1 MTINIYGNI
10 TVAGNSSITTN
21 HSSRSSRSRPARP
34 QSVTQPRRNNRRRHN
49 SIAVENLVI
58 EDHVQHHDIDNHAG
72 NHHARERLLIE
83 APRRQRDQ
91 SVVIAPPPRRNAPLP
106 RRRSS
111 RIARRALLN
120 AQMYPRR
127 RRPIPAA
134 HEDHDF
140 WTKIWTLPRRRSL
153 STGDLDQINTE
164 SSRGRSQGPL
174 STSLQ
179 GRRSSSQRIRG
190 TNGSTTL
197 GDCLIVSTAAY
208 QIPKGYLQR
217 PACLIGMLQV
227 AHGAILK
234 GVKHRTSQTALH
246 MNKLQIEQTT
256 IDANYTGRAYWED
269 LPLSLPTL
277 YTMLN
282 LEIKLESQILC
293 PECFTLHGT
302 PFEKIDETY
311 KMKCDALRFL

>member
-120 AQMYPRR
+120 ARMYPRR

-140 WTKIWTLPRRRSL
+140 WTKIWTLPVNLLLYL
-153 STGDLDQINTE
+153 SPGWHPVWTTRDLLRQIIWHFKPN
-164 SSRGRSQGPL
+164 
-174 STSLQ
+174 
-179 GRRSSSQRIRG
+179 QRIPCR
-190 TNGSTTL
+190 TL
-197 GDCLIVSTAAY
+197 KADLIELFEVHVVQRYGAY
-208 QIPKGYLQR
+208 YGI
-217 PACLIGMLQV
+217 
-227 AHGAILK
+227 
-234 GVKHRTSQTALH
+234 
-246 MNKLQIEQTT
+246 
-256 IDANYTGRAYWED
+256 
-269 LPLSLPTL
+269 
-277 YTMLN
+277 
-282 LEIKLESQILC
+282 
-293 PECFTLHGT
+293 
-302 PFEKIDETY
+302 
-311 KMKCDALRFL
+311 